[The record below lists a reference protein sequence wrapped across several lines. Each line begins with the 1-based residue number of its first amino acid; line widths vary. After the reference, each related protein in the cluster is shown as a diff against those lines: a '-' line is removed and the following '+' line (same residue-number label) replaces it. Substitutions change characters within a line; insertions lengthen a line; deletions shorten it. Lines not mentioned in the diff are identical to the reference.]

1 MAGGGSGELRGG
13 LTSEPNVVPMIDIL
27 LVLLIIFMIT
37 QPLSRMALDVQVPP
51 EDTPTT
57 NRTPPSQ
64 IVLELLGD
72 GGYAINGQPVP
83 RNQLDTQI
91 HAIYDQRPAKL
102 LFIKAAPNRI
112 YQDVIEAMD
121 VARGAGVQII
131 GFTPREADR
140 PQQQRRQ

>member
-1 MAGGGSGELRGG
+1 MAGGGGDARGA

-51 EDTPTT
+51 PDTPVTT
-57 NRTPPSQ
+57 KAPPSQ
-64 IVLELLGD
+64 IVLELFDD

-83 RNQLDTQI
+83 RDQLDTQI
-91 HAIYDQRPAKL
+91 HAIYDARPAKL
-102 LFIKAAPNRI
+102 LFIKAGPNRI
-112 YQDVIEAMD
+112 YQDVIQAMD

-131 GFTPREADR
+131 GFTPREAE
-140 PQQQRRQ
+140 RRQ

>member
-1 MAGGGSGELRGG
+1 
-13 LTSEPNVVPMIDIL
+13 MIDIL

-51 EDTPTT
+51 PDTPVT
-57 NRTPPSQ
+57 NKTPPSQ
-64 IVLELLGD
+64 IVLELADD

-83 RNQLDTQI
+83 HDQLDTQI
-91 HAIYDQRPAKL
+91 HAIYDARPAKL
-102 LFIKAAPNRI
+102 LFIKAGPNRI

-131 GFTPREADR
+131 GFTPREADKK
-140 PQQQRRQ
+140 PAQ

>member
-1 MAGGGSGELRGG
+1 MGMSVGGGSST

-51 EDTPTT
+51 PDTPTV
-57 NRTPPSQ
+57 NKNPPSQ
-64 IVLELLGD
+64 IVLELADD

-83 RNQLDTQI
+83 RDQLDTQI
-91 HAIYDQRPAKL
+91 HAIYDARPAKL
-102 LFIKAAPNRI
+102 LFIKAGANRI

-131 GFTPREADR
+131 GFTPKEADK
-140 PQQQRRQ
+140 QK